1 MGNELQFMSTWSTYI
16 LRCRDGSLY
25 TGISTN
31 VAARLKTHNA
41 GRGAAYTRS
50 HGPVELV
57 WQEVAASE
65 SAARKREAEIKRYS
79 KKQKELFIQVQRY
92 CSMELS
98 ILQKQIPKIFS
109 LYLGRH
115 GIKMDDDYVMLKI
128 GEELGELIQAYLIHK
143 KRCRKVKVVSPAESK
158 KELAKELSDVF
169 CLALVIAEQLDIDLE
184 EAVTK
189 KWITREWI
197 GEAPTPAKVLEVSA
211 PRTSKKRTQDR
222 S

>member
-1 MGNELQFMSTWSTYI
+1 MSTWFTYI

-25 TGISTN
+25 TGISTD

-57 WQEVAASE
+57 WQERAASE

-79 KKQKELFIQVQRY
+79 KAQKEIFILVQRPE
-92 CSMELS
+92 SMELAK
-98 ILQKQIPKIFS
+98 LQKQIPQIFS
-109 LYLGRH
+109 LYLDRH

-128 GEELGELIQAYLIHK
+128 GEEMGELIQAYLIHK
-143 KRCRKVKVVSPAESK
+143 KRCRKVKLVSPAESK

-169 CLALVIAEQLDIDLE
+169 CLALVIAERLDVDLE

-197 GEAPTPAKVLEVSA
+197 GEAPTPAKVLRVSS
-211 PRTSKKRTQDR
+211 PRTSKTRTKGR

>member
-1 MGNELQFMSTWSTYI
+1 MSLWSTYI

-25 TGISTN
+25 TGISTD
-31 VAARLKTHNA
+31 VSARLKTHNS

-79 KKQKELFIQVQRY
+79 KAQKEMFILVQRPV
-92 CSMELS
+92 SMELAK
-98 ILQKQIPKIFS
+98 LQKQIPQIFS

-115 GIKMDDDYVMLKI
+115 GIQMDDDYVMLKI
-128 GEELGELIQAYLIHK
+128 GEEMGELIQAYLIHK
-143 KRCRKVKVVSPAESK
+143 KRCRKVKHVSSEESK

-169 CLALVIAEQLDIDLE
+169 CLVIVIADRLNIDLE

-197 GEAPTPAKVLEVSA
+197 GEAPTPAKALRVSL
-211 PRTSKKRTQDR
+211 PQKSKKQTRGR

>member
-1 MGNELQFMSTWSTYI
+1 MGNELQFMFTWFTYI

>member
-1 MGNELQFMSTWSTYI
+1 MSTWSTYI

-25 TGISTN
+25 TGISTD
-31 VAARLKTHNA
+31 VDARLKTHNA

-57 WQEVAASE
+57 WEERATSE

-79 KKQKELFIQVQRY
+79 KVQKEIFILVQRPE
-92 CSMELS
+92 SMELAK
-98 ILQKQIPKIFS
+98 LQKQIPQIFS
-109 LYLGRH
+109 LYLDRH

-128 GEELGELIQAYLIHK
+128 GEEMGELIQAYLIHK
-143 KRCRKVKVVSPAESK
+143 KRCRKVKLVPPAESK

-169 CLALVIAEQLDIDLE
+169 CLALVIAERLDIDLE

-197 GEAPTPAKVLEVSA
+197 GEAPTPARVLRVSA
-211 PRTSKKRTQDR
+211 PRTSKTRTKGR

>member
-1 MGNELQFMSTWSTYI
+1 MGNELQFMFTWFTYI

-50 HGPVELV
+50 HGPGELV

>member
-1 MGNELQFMSTWSTYI
+1 MGNELQFMSTWFTYI

-184 EAVTK
+184 ETVTK

>member
-1 MGNELQFMSTWSTYI
+1 MSIWSTYI

-25 TGISTN
+25 TGISTD
-31 VAARLKTHNA
+31 VAARLKTHNS

-57 WQEVAASE
+57 WQEVATSE
-65 SAARKREAEIKRYS
+65 SVARKREAEIKRYS
-79 KKQKELFIQVQRY
+79 KAQKELFILVQRPA
-92 CSMELS
+92 SMELAA
-98 ILQKQIPKIFS
+98 LQKQIPKIFS

-143 KRCRKVKVVSPAESK
+143 KRCRKVKLVSPAESK

-169 CLALVIAEQLDIDLE
+169 CLALVIAEQLNIDLE

-197 GEAPTPAKVLEVSA
+197 GEAPTPAHVLRVSA
-211 PRTSKKRTQDR
+211 PRTSKTRTRDR

>member
-1 MGNELQFMSTWSTYI
+1 
-16 LRCRDGSLY
+16 
-25 TGISTN
+25 
-31 VAARLKTHNA
+31 
-41 GRGAAYTRS
+41 
-50 HGPVELV
+50 
-57 WQEVAASE
+57 
-65 SAARKREAEIKRYS
+65 
-79 KKQKELFIQVQRY
+79 
-92 CSMELS
+92 MELS

-211 PRTSKKRTQDR
+211 PRTSKKRTRDR